1 MIFIICDNNVLIIY
15 IYIAYRD
22 MYIII
27 YIILGTPISYYICIY
42 IYNNNIYKYIISNLF
57 IYIYIMGHT
66 YSTSY
71 CINTFQDEDLI
82 DTAGAAVQHCPA

>member
-1 MIFIICDNNVLIIY
+1 
-15 IYIAYRD
+15 
-22 MYIII
+22 
-27 YIILGTPISYYICIY
+27 
-42 IYNNNIYKYIISNLF
+42 
-57 IYIYIMGHT
+57 MGHT